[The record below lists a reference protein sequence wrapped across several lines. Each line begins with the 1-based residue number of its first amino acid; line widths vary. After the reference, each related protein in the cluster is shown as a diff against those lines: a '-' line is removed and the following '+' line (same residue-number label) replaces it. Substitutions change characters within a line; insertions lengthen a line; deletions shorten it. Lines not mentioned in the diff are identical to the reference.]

1 MTELKDML
9 TSSNAII
16 VYIGILSLVLMYII
30 VTNIIKNRNR
40 RLQRQNTKEL
50 NESVINEIKRQAES
64 PVVVA
69 SNLEK
74 KEEVTVAPPITII
87 DNSKREFDIVE
98 ELTEEKE
105 IIKIPEIKEEPK
117 TETVKVNEE
126 QKVVEPIKEKE
137 EINNQV
143 VETQKVLTPE
153 IIPETNTE
161 EKKEEELVYAPIEL
175 NEEEAKEELEKLTKE
190 LTIRAEIERREREE
204 ELKRAKEEKAENK
217 NIDLTNF
224 EKEQEENAIISIDE
238 LMQKA
243 DEIYTQNEIVQYED
257 EGNEPI
263 SIADLQAKWEKE
275 QAEITKINQEE
286 LIPKIEVLELEESE
300 PTPVVEPVKLED
312 AYKSE
317 TPLKQV
323 AIPSIITE
331 RKEAFK
337 NDFQNSPIISPI
349 YGVERK
355 KAELEERLN
364 PHTPNVQELQLENT
378 ANYEKFD
385 EEIKKTNEFIA
396 ALKELQ
402 KKLD

>member
-16 VYIGILSLVLMYII
+16 VYIGISSLVLMYII

-117 TETVKVNEE
+117 TKTVEVNEK

-204 ELKRAKEEKAENK
+204 ELKKAKEEK
-217 NIDLTNF
+217 
-224 EKEQEENAIISIDE
+224 EENAIISIDE

-286 LIPKIEVLELEESE
+286 LIPKIEVLELEENE